1 MFGINEPAGP
11 PCSAGGTSCV
21 REPPVPRL
29 WKFLPAFSL
38 AAAALAATA
47 LAAAPVHR
55 PDAAAGRAVAER
67 WCAGCHVVGPAPQSA
82 ASDAPS
88 FAALA
93 ARDGDIT
100 AAWLAF
106 RLLNPHPQ
114 MPQLSL
120 TRNEAADLAAY
131 FASLRK

>member
-1 MFGINEPAGP
+1 MTRFI
-11 PCSAGGTSCV
+11 
-21 REPPVPRL
+21 
-29 WKFLPAFSL
+29 KFVPAFSL

-47 LAAAPVHR
+47 LGAAPVHR
-55 PDAAAGRAVAER
+55 PDAAAGRALAER
-67 WCAGCHVVGPAPQSA
+67 WCAGCHVVGPAAQSA

-93 ARDGDIT
+93 ARDGDLT

-106 RLLNPHPQ
+106 RLLKPHPQ
-114 MPQLSL
+114 MPQLTL
-120 TRNEAADLAAY
+120 TRDEAADLAAY